1 VISAAGPAVVSC
13 AETAAAEPAVVDG
26 GTDLEDDGAGG
37 ASETGAA
44 VGEAV
49 AVGVG

>member
-1 VISAAGPAVVSC
+1 MISVAGPEGGCC
-13 AETAAAEPAVVDG
+13 AETAAEPAVVDG